1 MSVPLFIH
9 AGWTMYRVR
18 LKTKQSPM
26 HESKVE
32 RYRTPTTA
40 VLVTT
45 FLTYM
50 LPNLQPQA
58 YNKLLPVYCL
68 YLNFFYI
75 GDTQGM
81 ADEEYTVYLNNMK
94 KKRIKTKTRVPGTG
108 KHYLRPLEATS
119 ISLCIGILY

>member
-1 MSVPLFIH
+1 
-9 AGWTMYRVR
+9 
-18 LKTKQSPM
+18 M

-40 VLVTT
+40 VLVLT
-45 FLTYM
+45 FLTYI

-58 YNKLLPVYCL
+58 YNELLPVYCL
-68 YLNFFYI
+68 YLNFFYT
-75 GDTQGM
+75 GETQGM
-81 ADEEYTVYLNNMK
+81 AEEEYTVYLNNMK

-108 KHYLRPLEATS
+108 KHYLRPLKATS